1 MDNSIYI
8 SLSRQLA
15 LFRDMNV
22 TANNIANA
30 DTPGYNAE
38 KMMFT
43 DYLVDDGNRHK
54 MAFAQDIASYRDL
67 SQGALKQTGNPFDLA
82 ITGPGYFTV
91 ETALGERYSKAGNFT
106 LGAEGML
113 MTSTGNPVLGIDGG
127 RIFFEPTDRDV
138 TVGENGVISV
148 RTPEGLL
155 EERGQIGMVEFEDQ
169 QSMER
174 LNGQLYNT
182 DQDPLDAV
190 NSRMLQGVIESSN
203 VSPVL
208 ELVRTT
214 ELSRSSA
221 STAKFIEVMYDLER
235 KTSNTYTKSQH
246 N

>member
-15 LFRDMNV
+15 LFRDMTV

-54 MAFAQDIASYRDL
+54 MAFAQDIGSYRDL
-67 SQGALKQTGNPFDLA
+67 SQGPIEHTGNPFDLA
-82 ITGPGYFTV
+82 VTGPGYFIV

-106 LGAEGML
+106 LGADGML
-113 MTSTGNPVLGIDGG
+113 MTPTGNPVLSPNGD
-127 RIFFEPTDRDV
+127 RIFVQNTDRNI
-138 TVGENGVISV
+138 TIGETGQISV
-148 RTPEGLL
+148 RTPDGAL
-155 EERGQIGMVEFEDQ
+155 EQRGQIGMVEFEDEQ
-169 QSMER
+169 AMER

-182 DQDPLDAV
+182 EQEPLDAV

-214 ELSRSSA
+214 ELSRSTA

-235 KTSNTYTKSQH
+235 KTSNTYTKSQQ